1 MENRFYIDS
10 TLDDFNEDDLNEV
23 LNDDRYNNY
32 LTSWLDFNKRVL
44 NEARRSCNPIVE
56 RLNFVGIADSNL
68 DEFIRTKFKDNK
80 GIKKDIH
87 STTIEIETVY
97 DELLEELKS
106 KYSIAILHPADL
118 RNDSIAYTKLKK
130 VFKNKVY
137 PLIQPLLLTDELP
150 MPDIDDG
157 GLFLVSRIEKMN
169 CSISGIIKLPDT
181 ELIEIDVKN
190 SQYKHIYCI
199 NSEIIEEFVPLFY
212 KGSKIIW
219 NKMFRVYRKVDSL
232 SGNRNNNYISSI
244 KNQLVQR
251 KNAKVMLVDVV
262 ENINGIETVV
272 GSSKKRYRKYPYG
285 LSYLKNIKDY
295 IDYKSDMVYDKSRP
309 RIPISLM
316 GESIFDTI
324 SASDRLIHFPYED
337 FKLSTIRLLEEA
349 AIDPDVKSIRQT
361 LYRVSK
367 ESRLIKA
374 LITAAKN
381 GKQVVVLLELKAKM
395 DEQHNIE
402 LIERLRSAGCNL
414 IFGPIEMK
422 THAKVTLIVREED
435 GKLEQYCNI
444 STGNFNESTA
454 KAYEDF
460 SYFCKNRAKFQVGK
474 DLLDLFNFLG
484 GCSTLDKSNE
494 LLISPFTFRSE
505 IEKEIN
511 DCIEYKTNNPT
522 ENVEITIKCNS
533 FTDKKIADKLY
544 NASEVGVNVRCIIR
558 GMNILKP
565 GVKGLSENISV
576 ISIVGRYL
584 EHSRIYQFIRGEN
597 SKTTYIG
604 SGDIMPRNLDRR
616 IEVIIPIKN
625 KNIKDKISDILNKYF
640 EDNTNS
646 YKLINDTYSLPVYNE
661 ITNVISAD
669 NKPFSI
675 QNYFIDEYKKLEKS
689 SVK

>member
-1 MENRFYIDS
+1 MENKLYIDS
-10 TLDDFNEDDLNEV
+10 TLDDFNEDDLNEI
-23 LNDDRYNNY
+23 LNSDRYNNY
-32 LTSWLDFNKRVL
+32 LTSWLEFNKRVL
-44 NEARRSCNPIVE
+44 NEAKRLSNPIVE

-87 STTIEIETVY
+87 STTVEIEKVY
-97 DELLEELKS
+97 ENLLEELKS
-106 KYSIAILHPADL
+106 KHGIAILHPSEL
-118 RNDSIAYTKLKK
+118 RTDSIAYTKLKK
-130 VFKNKVY
+130 VFKNQIY
-137 PLIQPLLLTDELP
+137 PIVQPLLLTNELP

-157 GLFLVSRIEKMN
+157 GLFLVSKIEN
-169 CSISGIIKLPDT
+169 SNGSVSGIIKLPDV
-181 ELIEIDVKN
+181 ELVEVDVKN
-190 SQYKHIYCI
+190 SPYKHIYCI
-199 NSEIIEEFVPLFY
+199 NAEIIEEFVPLFY

-232 SGNRNNNYISSI
+232 IGNRESNYVSSI

-262 ENINGIETVV
+262 KNINGIETVV
-272 GSSKKRYRKYPYG
+272 GSSKKRYRKYTYG
-285 LSYLKNIKDY
+285 LSYLKDIKDY
-295 IDYKSDMVYDKSRP
+295 IDYKSDMVYDKTKP
-309 RIPISLM
+309 RVPISLM
-316 GESIFDTI
+316 GESIFDMI
-324 SASDRLIHFPYED
+324 SLSDRLVHFPYED
-337 FKLSTIRLLEEA
+337 FRLSTVRLLEEA
-349 AIDPDVKSIRQT
+349 AVDPNVKSIRQT

-422 THAKVTLIVREED
+422 THAKVTLVVREEN
-435 GKLEQYCNI
+435 GKLQQYCNI

-454 KAYEDF
+454 KIYEDF

-494 LLISPFTFRSE
+494 LLISPFTFRSNIERE
-505 IEKEIN
+505 IEE
-511 DCIEYKTNNPT
+511 CIEHKTNHP
-522 ENVEITIKCNS
+522 EDNVEITIKCNS
-533 FTDKKIADKLY
+533 FTDKNIADKLY
-544 NASEVGVNVRCIIR
+544 QASSVGVKIRCIIR

-565 GVKGLSENISV
+565 GVKNLSDNILL

-584 EHSRIYQFIRGEN
+584 EHSRIYQFVKGGVTN
-597 SKTTYIG
+597 TYIG
-604 SGDIMPRNLDRR
+604 SGDIMPRNLDKR
-616 IEVIIPIKN
+616 IEVIIPIKS
-625 KNIKDKISDILNKYF
+625 KNIRDKISDILNKYF
-640 EDNTNS
+640 QDNTNS
-646 YKLINDTYSLPVYNE
+646 YELVDSTYSLPFYNE
-661 ITNVISAD
+661 ISDNISED
-669 NKPFSI
+669 NLPFSI
-675 QNYFIDEYKKLEKS
+675 QNYFIDEYKRQEKLA
-689 SVK
+689 VK